1 MDPAASD
8 PPPGSVR
15 LKKPIFSPLIS
26 GGTYLSICCLVP
38 QLRIVKGTVIAWAL
52 NVEPM
57 PGLTREISSQMIAR
71 FKNPSSE
78 PPYSSGKQ
86 AP

>member
-1 MDPAASD
+1 M
-8 PPPGSVR
+8 
-15 LKKPIFSPLIS
+15 
-26 GGTYLSICCLVP
+26 
-38 QLRIVKGTVIAWAL
+38 VKGTVIAWAL

-57 PGLTREISSQMIAR
+57 PGLTREISSHTIAR